1 MIARH
6 IRTRLPQTRL
16 RGFAV
21 TAVVETKSAV
31 LRSPGARL
39 APEVLRGM
47 LRNLLQQGKDSSFTI
62 GSVDDLK
69 GVLYNIKAA
78 NDRALTVE
86 VIGRFVEP
94 QVVDASVDP
103 AVFTLAIQALEG
115 VGELSSAERL
125 FDVLTSKKASNLH
138 HLCALLNAQRQT
150 NLREANKIP
159 NGNRA
164 RIARGLELYK
174 AGLQSLPG
182 SSGSV
187 ILATSVLAL
196 LNTANSKLLASQSSW
211 LQDGRNI
218 VAQLNDRNIT
228 HPLLSGH
235 LMTLEAKGSSTAAE
249 VVGGKPE
256 GKISEF
262 RQKAAELEQ
271 KHGPSSYN
279 LYSLT
284 LAALESGDPQSC
296 IELYEE
302 IAPTVSPHAGALS
315 NYIKACA
322 ATGGAN
328 VLKGINVLLSLPN
341 VRQPQSSF
349 PLQLSLLYKVS
360 LDEKKVKA
368 SPELKRAQFSAL
380 KLLEEL
386 VLKALPLPHLV
397 DALPLRA
404 VSGPVAVHFAVTGR
418 LDQLLQ
424 CYPRQRDYEDS
435 DRDPA
440 GGGGVSV
447 GGRPTRVFRFWNDL
461 ALGLRRKGQWRSL
474 LALNARVQM
483 MQTVS
488 VRDRLVVLGHCV
500 YAAAAVGRGE
510 EVVRLLHQCNVHRIV
525 KQCEEASALLLL
537 RPLREDAVDEASM
550 LCRVFQ
556 FLAVEAGVSSP
567 QTLALALK
575 QVGSFRKQVEA
586 IRGVLDELGEE
597 QRSKLVN
604 SR

>member
-1 MIARH
+1 MMILSRH
-6 IRTRLPQTRL
+6 IRKRLDGARR

-21 TAVVETKSAV
+21 TALELKPAV
-31 LRSPGARL
+31 LRSPGTRL
-39 APEVLRGM
+39 APDVLRGM
-47 LRNLLQQGKDSSFTI
+47 LRNLLQQSKDSSFTI
-62 GSVDDLK
+62 GSVNDLK

-78 NDRALTVE
+78 NDRTLTLE

-94 QVVDASVDP
+94 QVIDASVDP

-115 VGELSSAERL
+115 VGELPVAERL

-159 NGNRA
+159 NDNRA
-164 RIARGLELYK
+164 RITRGLELYK

-182 SSGSV
+182 SAGSV

-196 LNTANSKLLASQSSW
+196 LNTANSKLLANQSSW
-211 LQDGRNI
+211 LQEGRNI
-218 VAQLNDRNIT
+218 VAKLDNRNIT

-235 LMTLEAKGSSTAAE
+235 LMTLEAKGSSAAA
-249 VVGGKPE
+249 VAGKPS

-271 KHGPSSYN
+271 KHGASSYN

-302 IAPTVSPHAGALS
+302 IAPKVSPHAGALS

-328 VLKGINVLLSLPN
+328 VLKGINVLLSSAS
-341 VRQPQSSF
+341 QPQGSF

-368 SPELKRAQFSAL
+368 SPELKRAQFNAL

-424 CYPRQRDYEDS
+424 CYPRQRDYEDA

-440 GGGGVSV
+440 GEGGVSVSV
-447 GGRPTRVFRFWNDL
+447 GGRPTRVFRFWNEL

-488 VRDRLVVLGHCV
+488 ARDRLVVLGHCV

-510 EVVRLLHQCNVHRIV
+510 EAVRLLHQCNAHRIV

-537 RPLREDAVDEASM
+537 RPLSEDAVDEASL
-550 LCRVFQ
+550 LCRVFH

-567 QTLALALK
+567 QTLALALR
-575 QVGSFRKQVEA
+575 QAGSFQKQVEA
-586 IRGVLDELGEE
+586 IRRVLDELGEE